1 MMTVLSLDLE
11 TYSPQD
17 LTKVGVY
24 RYAEDPEFRILMI
37 AYAVDD
43 GPVQILDLE
52 NGSGFGGG
60 FQYFERAL
68 QDPNI
73 IKTAYNAA
81 FERTCLRQFFGKP
94 MPPEQWRCTAVHAAT
109 LGLPRSLAD
118 AAKALGLPQD
128 KQKMTAGRALIRYFS
143 MPCKPTKSN
152 GGRERNLPHHDPDK
166 WSLFMEYCKQ
176 DVEVERAIRKKCEK
190 FPVPE
195 EEQRLWC
202 LDQKINDHGVLVD
215 RRLVQS
221 AIQIDQQ
228 VREELEDEAVR
239 LTGLDN
245 PNSVAQLKGWI
256 EEAEGVEIESLNKA
270 ALKDLK
276 ADTDDDTVARVLSI
290 RQELG
295 KTSVSKYQALDRAMQ
310 QDDRIRGI
318 LLFYGANRTGR
329 WAGRIFQP
337 QNLPQ
342 NKLVDLD
349 LARGL
354 VRSGDREAVE
364 MLYGNVSDTLSQLIR
379 TALIAPEGKTF
390 LVADFSAIEARVIAW
405 LAGEQWR
412 LDVFETHGKIYEASA
427 SQMFGVPLDRIKK
440 GNPEYALRQKGKIAE
455 LACIAEGQPVL
466 TDRGLVPIEEVTTA
480 HRVWDG
486 LEWVQHDGVICKGSR
501 EVIEYDGLTATP
513 DHIVWVEGQPKPVRF
528 GDAASRGARLLRSG
542 HSRTA
547 IRLGKDRQPAETME
561 RTVEPLQ
568 GSDRVPGLRST
579 PVDISGESAPRHLEG
594 LPDLLTAETD
604 TEVAGQEADGCETAL
619 HEPEGRRIQELR
631 RPGDSVRVRLGSGG
645 RAVDGREPGASG
657 PGLRD
662 RPDRRERE
670 LCSRKSALG
679 NAPREL
685 PESTQV
691 YDILNAG
698 PRNRYTV
705 ADVLVHNCGYGGS
718 VGALKAMGALDMGL
732 NEEDL
737 QPLIKQ
743 WRAAN
748 PAITDLWWSVDRAA
762 MEAVREKTVQET
774 HGITFQVESGILFV
788 TLPNGRRLAYVRP
801 RIEPDPRFGKEKL
814 TYEGVEQGK
823 NKWGR
828 IDTYGPKLV
837 ENIVQAIARDCLAY
851 TMTELDREGYQI
863 AMHVHDEVII
873 EGTAGDLRD
882 VEEIMA
888 RVPPWAEGLPL
899 RADGYECTY
908 YRKD

>member
-1 MMTVLSLDLE
+1 MNTTTLALDIE

-24 RYAEDPEFRILMI
+24 RYAEDPDFTILML
-37 AYAVDD
+37 AFALEDE
-43 GPVQILDLE
+43 PVQIYDLTAEPLDKAMQKLLTDD
-52 NGSGFGGG
+52 
-60 FQYFERAL
+60 RVT
-68 QDPNI
+68 
-73 IKTAYNAA
+73 KTAYNAN
-81 FERTCLRQFFGKP
+81 FERVCLSRYFGVE

-228 VREELEDEAVR
+228 VREELEAEAVR

-256 EEAEGVEIESLNKA
+256 EEAEGVEIDSLNKA

-276 ADTDDDTVARVLSI
+276 ADTDCDTVARVLSI

-295 KTSVSKYQALDRAMQ
+295 KTSVSKYQAMARAVCG
-310 QDDRIRGI
+310 DGRLKG
-318 LLFYGANRTGR
+318 LFLFHGAKTAR
-329 WAGRIFQP
+329 WTSKIVQF

-342 NKLVDLD
+342 NKLADLD
-349 LARGL
+349 LARSL

-379 TALIAPEGKTF
+379 TALIPPEGKTF

-412 LDVFETHGKIYEASA
+412 LDVFQTHGKIYEASA
-427 SQMFGVPLDRIKK
+427 SQMFGVPLEEIHK
-440 GNPEYALRQKGKIAE
+440 GHPLRQKGKISE
-455 LACIAEGQPVL
+455 LAL
-466 TDRGLVPIEEVTTA
+466 
-480 HRVWDG
+480 
-486 LEWVQHDGVICKGSR
+486 
-501 EVIEYDGLTATP
+501 
-513 DHIVWVEGQPKPVRF
+513 
-528 GDAASRGARLLRSG
+528 
-542 HSRTA
+542 
-547 IRLGKDRQPAETME
+547 
-561 RTVEPLQ
+561 
-568 GSDRVPGLRST
+568 
-579 PVDISGESAPRHLEG
+579 
-594 LPDLLTAETD
+594 
-604 TEVAGQEADGCETAL
+604 
-619 HEPEGRRIQELR
+619 
-631 RPGDSVRVRLGSGG
+631 
-645 RAVDGREPGASG
+645 
-657 PGLRD
+657 
-662 RPDRRERE
+662 
-670 LCSRKSALG
+670 
-679 NAPREL
+679 
-685 PESTQV
+685 
-691 YDILNAG
+691 
-698 PRNRYTV
+698 
-705 ADVLVHNCGYGGS
+705 GYGGS
-718 VGALKAMGALDMGL
+718 VGALEVMGALNMGL
-732 NEEDL
+732 EKEEL
-737 QPLIKQ
+737 PGLVKT

-762 MEAVREKTVQET
+762 MTAVRERTKQET

-801 RIEPDPRFGKEKL
+801 RIEPDQRFGKEKL

-828 IDTYGPKLV
+828 INTYGPKLV

-851 TMTELDREGYQI
+851 AMMELDREGYQI
-863 AMHVHDEVII
+863 AMHVHDEVVI